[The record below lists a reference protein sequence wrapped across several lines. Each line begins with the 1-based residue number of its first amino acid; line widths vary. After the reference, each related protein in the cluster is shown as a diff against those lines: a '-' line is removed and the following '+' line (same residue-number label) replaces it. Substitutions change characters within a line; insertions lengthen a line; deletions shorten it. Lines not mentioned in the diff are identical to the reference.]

1 MEKEE
6 EIYVNSDNEICTYKK
21 DDSFVKYVRE
31 DIVAKKIDELNNQ
44 LRRAQKEV
52 DNLSECL
59 SIKIMLM
66 SGTL

>member
-6 EIYVNSDNEICTYKK
+6 EIYVNGENEICAYKK

-31 DIVAKKIDELNNQ
+31 DIVDKKIDELNNQ

-52 DNLSECL
+52 DNLSMR
-59 SIKIMLM
+59 IYAKY
-66 SGTL
+66 

>member
-31 DIVAKKIDELNNQ
+31 DVVAKKIAELNNQ
-44 LRRAQKEV
+44 LRRSQKDV
-52 DNLSECL
+52 D
-59 SIKIMLM
+59 
-66 SGTL
+66 TYQ